1 VPSGKRFMFQGFLSF
16 NHSYL
21 LSIQITLYVLEYLIT
36 FNFIFKIQSKGPSWP
51 CSYGS
56 WIYNYLCNQCLSPLT
71 LWVPTHDE
79 VNSIQHYVMKFMY
92 MKTGPQ
98 ARFTEPFPNF
108 ALNTLHF
115 KTLHQYCVYSAEKNL
130 SNQWAVIYFN

>member
-1 VPSGKRFMFQGFLSF
+1 MPSGKRFMFQGFCPL
-16 NHSYL
+16 
-21 LSIQITLYVLEYLIT
+21 ITHIFHPFKLPLYVLEYLIT
-36 FNFIFKIQSKGPSWP
+36 FKFIFIIQSKGSSWP

-56 WIYNYLCNQCLSPLT
+56 WIYNYLCNQCLSPLM

-108 ALNTLHF
+108 APNTLHF
-115 KTLHQYCVYSAEKNL
+115 KTLHQNCVYSAEKNL